1 MSTGHRMTLVWILL
15 LVLTF
20 GSFVVGLEQSAGA
33 ADIAAIVIIA
43 IAMFKVRLV
52 GVHFMDVRVAPVAL
66 RALFEGYVLVVFVV
80 LAVLDLAVRG

>member
-1 MSTGHRMTLVWILL
+1 MSTSRRMTLVWILL

-66 RALFEGYVLVVFVV
+66 RALFEGYVLIVFVA
-80 LAVLDLAVRG
+80 LAVLDLAVRA